1 MDYENEAT
9 SMNRTDRLTGILL
22 ALRNGQR
29 TAAQLADRFEV
40 SRRTILRD
48 LDALGQLG
56 VPVIATP
63 GTGGGFAL
71 PEGYWLPPLHLS
83 SAEATA
89 VLLGL
94 AALGPPESSPFGEP
108 RRTAEEKIRAIVHA
122 DTLRTTDEAL
132 RHVSFDPG
140 LSAPDAGQVETLSR
154 AVRDE
159 TWLRIAY
166 RSVRRRAD
174 HEVLPLRLVAAEG
187 RWYVDAL
194 SREARASRRYRVD
207 RIDAIRM
214 IPTPPD
220 AGTISIDSD
229 EARPYD
235 HADHPE
241 VALYLTGAGV
251 TRAPDLLGFRIDP
264 TPIDDDHWEIRLRC
278 PVSEL
283 PFYARCVLVL
293 GDDCRAAG
301 GLELV
306 QIVRATA
313 QRTLDRHAPSRS

>member
-1 MDYENEAT
+1 
-9 SMNRTDRLTGILL
+9 MNRTDRLTGILL
-22 ALRNGQR
+22 TPRNGPR

-71 PEGYWLPPLHLS
+71 PEGYWLPPLRLS
-83 SAEATA
+83 AAEATA

-132 RHVSFDPG
+132 RHISFDPG
-140 LSAPDAGQVETLSR
+140 LSAPNATHIETFQDAIGSGQ
-154 AVRDE
+154 
-159 TWLRIAY
+159 WLRIVY
-166 RSVRRRAD
+166 RSARRTAD

-187 RWYVDAL
+187 RWYLDAL

-207 RIDAIRM
+207 RLDSIRT

-220 AGTISIDSD
+220 AATIPLEGDD
-229 EARPYD
+229 ARPYWI
-235 HADHPE
+235 
-241 VALYLTGAGV
+241 V
-251 TRAPDLLGFRIDP
+251 TVKNSGYPCG
-264 TPIDDDHWEIRLRC
+264 
-278 PVSEL
+278 
-283 PFYARCVLVL
+283 
-293 GDDCRAAG
+293 
-301 GLELV
+301 
-306 QIVRATA
+306 
-313 QRTLDRHAPSRS
+313 